1 MAAIKICALPLTIN
15 IASPPP
21 GTHVPRHSTFAH
33 PRHPDT
39 TPLPQVHT
47 FLATVPEFR
56 GKSRHGLY
64 GDSILELDWAVG
76 EILGELRRLGM
87 EDNTLVYL
95 TSDNGGH
102 LEERGA
108 AGDVQGGYNGEL
120 KGTW

>member
-1 MAAIKICALPLTIN
+1 M
-15 IASPPP
+15 
-21 GTHVPRHSTFAH
+21 
-33 PRHPDT
+33 
-39 TPLPQVHT
+39 HT

-120 KGTW
+120 KGMKRCGTCYESYGIWRGRCEICLSLSLVFIAKT